1 MHFYQPHQP
10 NQLIIP
16 MLCEDDLQINSLYPS
31 QSNPTV
37 GYPPAT
43 QGYPL
48 QQTGYTVTGQYCVQP
63 YYDLALFS
71 AYLKYCTDLTKGET
85 ALIKQDIARMDRE
98 IKKFQLDKARSS
110 DEAFSQAAFH
120 DGYFTVIGTR
130 GQPITLCPIPLD
142 FLCHILPEPAYGQEG
157 YFLVRFRNRE
167 THCIPG
173 QYLAKPAKLLQAL
186 SAAAGEPIK
195 TCSNPRKIGGLLAQT
210 LVAAATRIPLLYRYG
225 WLKGQ
230 DSWLFYLYGGKTH
243 CDQLPSDA
251 NALPQT
257 MALTELD
264 RGATLR
270 SAAQIVKA
278 FQVFQDTSLSQ
289 ILFLWWNA
297 SFLYTLLLSGNEA
310 SSPLPM
316 GLCLLCQS
324 GRTARCL
331 EMLFRWYG
339 DSAISLGDNPKV
351 FSLRLGQRV
360 DQPLLIRDSICCKE
374 NETAL
379 LQALSS
385 GSVPAGNQTD
395 TVLQLRAPVTLLSE
409 GKSPL
414 ICSQNFFTL
423 EITDQDLCM
432 EILPKLSGL
441 ISYQQD
447 YFRGLARFV
456 QQNPEMLR
464 TLMTQEDTYGD
475 FENDEDY
482 ELSANGVQ
490 VLSTLRCVRSFLRAY
505 LENLAPGKGL
515 EQAILSLLSEDDCC
529 LMDALE
535 DSSTSQ
541 DDLTHVFLGIASRKM
556 VNASLQL
563 VDIRK
568 ATDATVQA
576 QPPVVYFNDKFYYF
590 TLEAFRAIC
599 RDCHATTRAVLNS
612 IAPLLEGAPYCSG
625 SAMTRIPGDRRRTRA
640 YQISRKHFY
649 RPFVRSQI

>member
-1 MHFYQPHQP
+1 MHLNQPYRSDG
-10 NQLIIP
+10 LIDAMIFEGESP
-16 MLCEDDLQINSLYPS
+16 VNSLCPS
-31 QSNPTV
+31 PSNPAA
-37 GYPPAT
+37 GNPPAT
-43 QGYPL
+43 QGYFM
-48 QQTGYTVTGQYCVQP
+48 QQPGYTTPMQCYVQP
-63 YYDLALFS
+63 YYDLSFVSAL
-71 AYLKYCTDLTKGET
+71 LKLET
-85 ALIKQDIARMDRE
+85 AWTKRDIACLERE
-98 IKKFQLDKARSS
+98 IKALQLDKARSA
-110 DEAFSQAAFH
+110 DEAFSQATFH
-120 DGYFTVIGTR
+120 DGRFTVVGTR
-130 GQPITLCPIPLD
+130 GQSITLCPIPLD

-173 QYLAKPAKLLQAL
+173 RYLAKPAKLLQAL
-186 SAAAGEPIK
+186 SAAAGESIK

-225 WLKGQ
+225 WQKSQ
-230 DSWLFYLYGGKTH
+230 DNWLFYLCGGKTH
-243 CDQLPSDA
+243 CGQLPLDA
-251 NALPQT
+251 DALPQT

-339 DSAISLGDNPKV
+339 DSAISLGDDPKV
-351 FSLRLGQRV
+351 FPLRLGQRA
-360 DQPLLIRDSICCKE
+360 DQPLLIRDSVCCKE

-385 GSVPAGNQTD
+385 GSVPAGSQTD
-395 TVLQLRAPVTLLSE
+395 AVLQLRAPVTLLSE

-414 ICSQNFFTL
+414 CCSQNFFTM
-423 EITDQDLCM
+423 EITDQDLCT
-432 EILPKLSGL
+432 EILPKLPSL

-456 QQNPEMLR
+456 QQNPEPLR
-464 TLMTQEDTYGD
+464 TLMTREDLSGD
-475 FENDEDY
+475 SEDDQDFQ
-482 ELSANGVQ
+482 LSANGIQ
-490 VLSTLRCVRSFLRAY
+490 VLSTLRRVRNFVQAY
-505 LENLAPGKGL
+505 LTSLVPEKEA
-515 EQAILSLLSEDDCC
+515 EQKIQPLLSGDDRSLL
-529 LMDALE
+529 DALE
-535 DSSTSQ
+535 ESGTSQ
-541 DDLTHVFLGIASRKM
+541 DDLTHVFLGIAGRKLRDG
-556 VNASLQL
+556 SLAL
-563 VDIRK
+563 VDIHS
-568 ATDATVQA
+568 ASDADPAETV
-576 QPPVVYFNDKFYYF
+576 YCSDKFYYF

-599 RDCHATTRAVLNS
+599 RDCHATTRTVLNS
-612 IAPLLEGAPYCSG
+612 IAPLLEGTPYCSG

-640 YQISRKHFY
+640 YQISRKHFR
-649 RPFVRSQI
+649 RPFVRTRI

>member
-1 MHFYQPHQP
+1 MHFNQPHQP
-10 NQLIIP
+10 NHLITP

-31 QSNPTV
+31 QSNPTA
-37 GYPPAT
+37 GYPPAM
-43 QGYPL
+43 QGCL
-48 QQTGYTVTGQYCVQP
+48 MQQPGYTTTGQCYVQP
-63 YYDLALFS
+63 YNNPSLVSAL
-71 AYLKYCTDLTKGET
+71 LKLET
-85 ALIKQDIARMDRE
+85 AWTQRDIARLERE
-98 IKKFQLDKARSS
+98 IKALQLDKALSA
-110 DEAFSQAAFH
+110 DEAFSQATFH
-120 DGYFTVIGTR
+120 DGRFTVVGTR
-130 GQPITLCPIPLD
+130 GQSITLCPIPLD

-167 THCIPG
+167 THCIPFR
-173 QYLAKPAKLLQAL
+173 YLAKPAKLLQAL
-186 SAAAGEPIK
+186 SAAAGESFK

-225 WLKGQ
+225 WQKSQ
-230 DSWLFYLYGGKTH
+230 DNWLFYLCGGKTH
-243 CDQLPSDA
+243 CGQLPSDA
-251 NALPQT
+251 DALPQT

-278 FQVFQDTSLSQ
+278 FRVFQDTSLSQ

-339 DSAISLGDNPKV
+339 DSAISLGDDPKV
-351 FSLRLGQRV
+351 FPLRLGQRA
-360 DQPLLIRDSICCKE
+360 DQPLLIRDSVCCKE

-395 TVLQLRAPVTLLSE
+395 AVLQLRAPVTLLSE

-414 ICSQNFFTL
+414 CCSQNFFTM

-432 EILPKLSGL
+432 EILPKFPSL

-456 QQNPEMLR
+456 QQNPEPLR
-464 TLMTQEDTYGD
+464 TLMTRQDTYGD
-475 FENDEDY
+475 FEDDEDY
-482 ELSANGVQ
+482 ELSANGIQ

-515 EQAILSLLSEDDCC
+515 EQAILSLLSEDDYC

-541 DDLTHVFLGIASRKM
+541 DDLTHVFLGIASRKIL
-556 VNASLQL
+556 NSSLQL
-563 VDIRK
+563 VNICQ
-568 ATDATVQA
+568 AVDAAVQT
-576 QPPVVYFNDKFYYF
+576 QPPVVYFNKKFYYF

-599 RDCHATTRAVLNS
+599 QDCHATTRAVLNS
-612 IAPLLEGAPYCSG
+612 IAPLLEGTPYCSG

-649 RPFVRSQI
+649 RPFVRNQI

>member
-10 NQLIIP
+10 NHLITP

-31 QSNPTV
+31 QSNPTA
-37 GYPPAT
+37 GYPPAM
-43 QGYPL
+43 QGCL
-48 QQTGYTVTGQYCVQP
+48 MQQPGYTMTGQCYVQP
-63 YYDLALFS
+63 YNNLSLVSAL
-71 AYLKYCTDLTKGET
+71 LKLET
-85 ALIKQDIARMDRE
+85 AWTKRDIACLERE
-98 IKKFQLDKARSS
+98 IKALQLDKARSA
-110 DEAFSQAAFH
+110 DEAFSQATFH
-120 DGYFTVIGTR
+120 DGRFTVVGTR
-130 GQPITLCPIPLD
+130 GQSITLCPIPLD

-173 QYLAKPAKLLQAL
+173 RYLAKPAKLLQAL
-186 SAAAGEPIK
+186 SAAAGESIK

-225 WLKGQ
+225 WQKSQ
-230 DSWLFYLYGGKTH
+230 DNWLFYLCGGKTH
-243 CDQLPSDA
+243 CGQLPLDA
-251 NALPQT
+251 DALPQT

-339 DSAISLGDNPKV
+339 DSAISLGDDPKV
-351 FSLRLGQRV
+351 FPLRLGQRA
-360 DQPLLIRDSICCKE
+360 DQPLLIRDSVCCKE

-385 GSVPAGNQTD
+385 GSVPAGSQTD
-395 TVLQLRAPVTLLSE
+395 AVLQLRAPVTLLSE

-414 ICSQNFFTL
+414 CCSQNFFTM
-423 EITDQDLCM
+423 EITDQDLCT
-432 EILPKLSGL
+432 EILPKLPSL

-456 QQNPEMLR
+456 QQNPEPLR
-464 TLMTQEDTYGD
+464 TLMTREDTYVD
-475 FENDEDY
+475 FEDDEDY
-482 ELSANGVQ
+482 ELSANGIQ

-515 EQAILSLLSEDDCC
+515 EQAILSLLSEDDYC

-563 VDIRK
+563 VNICQ
-568 ATDATVQA
+568 AVDAAVQT
-576 QPPVVYFNDKFYYF
+576 QPPVVYFNDKFCYF

-612 IAPLLEGAPYCSG
+612 IAPLLEGTPYCSG

>member
-10 NQLIIP
+10 NHLITP

-31 QSNPTV
+31 QSNPTA
-37 GYPPAT
+37 GYPPAM
-43 QGYPL
+43 QGCL
-48 QQTGYTVTGQYCVQP
+48 MQQPGYTTTGQCYVQP
-63 YYDLALFS
+63 YNNPSLVSAL
-71 AYLKYCTDLTKGET
+71 LKLET
-85 ALIKQDIARMDRE
+85 AWTQRDIACLERE
-98 IKKFQLDKARSS
+98 IKALQLDKALSA
-110 DEAFSQAAFH
+110 DEAFSQATFH
-120 DGYFTVIGTR
+120 DGLFTVVGTR
-130 GQPITLCPIPLD
+130 GQPITLCPVPLD

-173 QYLAKPAKLLQAL
+173 RYLAKPAKLLQAL
-186 SAAAGEPIK
+186 SAAAGESIK
-195 TCSNPRKIGGLLAQT
+195 TCSNPRKLGGLLAQT

-225 WLKGQ
+225 WQKSQ
-230 DSWLFYLYGGKTH
+230 DNWLFYLCGGKTH
-243 CDQLPSDA
+243 CGQLPSDA
-251 NALPQT
+251 GALPQT

-278 FQVFQDTSLSQ
+278 FRVFQDTSLSQ

-297 SFLYTLLLSGNEA
+297 SFLYTLLLSGSEGT
-310 SSPLPM
+310 SPLPM

-331 EMLFRWYG
+331 ETLFRWYG
-339 DSAISLGDNPKV
+339 DHAISLGDDPKV
-351 FSLRLGQRV
+351 FPLRLGQRA
-360 DQPLLIRDSICCKE
+360 DQPLLIRDSVCCKE

-395 TVLQLRAPVTLLSE
+395 AVLQLRAPVTLLSE

-414 ICSQNFFTL
+414 CCSQNFFTL

-432 EILPKLSGL
+432 EILPKFPSL

-456 QQNPEMLR
+456 QQNPEPLR

-475 FENDEDY
+475 FEDDEDY
-482 ELSANGVQ
+482 ELSANGIQ
-490 VLSTLRCVRSFLRAY
+490 VLSTLRYVRRFLRAY

-515 EQAILSLLSEDDCC
+515 EQAILSLLSEDDYC

-541 DDLTHVFLGIASRKM
+541 DDLTHVFLGIASRKIL
-556 VNASLQL
+556 NSSLQL
-563 VDIRK
+563 VHICQ
-568 ATDATVQA
+568 AVDAAVQT
-576 QPPVVYFNDKFYYF
+576 QPPVVYFNNKFYYF

-612 IAPLLEGAPYCSG
+612 IAPLLEGTPYCSG

-649 RPFVRSQI
+649 RPFVRSKI

>member
-1 MHFYQPHQP
+1 MHLNQPYRSDG
-10 NQLIIP
+10 LIDAMIFEGESP
-16 MLCEDDLQINSLYPS
+16 VNSLCPS
-31 QSNPTV
+31 PSNPAA
-37 GYPPAT
+37 GNPPAT
-43 QGYPL
+43 QGYFM
-48 QQTGYTVTGQYCVQP
+48 QQPGYTTPMQCYVQP
-63 YYDLALFS
+63 YYDLSFVSAL
-71 AYLKYCTDLTKGET
+71 LKEQT
-85 ALIKQDIARMDRE
+85 AWIKKDIACLEQE
-98 IKKFQLDKARSS
+98 IKMLQLDKARAA
-110 DEAFSQAAFH
+110 DEAFSQAVFH
-120 DGYFTVIGTR
+120 AGHFTVIGPR
-130 GQPITLCPIPLD
+130 GQPITLFTVPLD
-142 FLCHILPEPAYGQEG
+142 FLCRIVPEPAYGQEG
-157 YFLVRFRNRE
+157 YFLVQFRNRE
-167 THCIPG
+167 TQCIPG
-173 QYLAKPAKLLQAL
+173 RYLAKPAQLLQAL

-195 TCSNPRKIGGLLAQT
+195 TCSNPRKIGGLLAH
-210 LVAAATRIPLLYRYG
+210 AMDAIATRIPLLYRYG
-225 WLKGQ
+225 WLGNQ
-230 DSWLFYLYGGKTH
+230 GNWLFYLCGGKTH
-243 CDQLPSDA
+243 CGQLPSDA
-251 NALPQT
+251 NALPQA

-278 FQVFQDTSLSQ
+278 FQFFQDTSLSQ

-297 SFLYTLLLSGNEA
+297 SFLYTLLLSGNEV

-339 DSAISLGDNPKV
+339 DSAISLGDDPKV
-351 FSLRLGQRV
+351 FSLQLGQRA
-360 DQPLLIRDSICCKE
+360 DQPLLIRDSMCCKE

-385 GSVPAGNQTD
+385 GSVPAGNQTN

-414 ICSQNFFTL
+414 CCSQNFFTL
-423 EITDQDLCM
+423 EITDQDLCV
-432 EILPKLSGL
+432 ETLPKLPGL

-456 QQNPEMLR
+456 QQNPELLR
-464 TLMTQEDTYGD
+464 TLMTREDTYGD
-475 FENDEDY
+475 FEDDEDY

-515 EQAILSLLSEDDCC
+515 ERAILSLLSEDDFC

-556 VNASLQL
+556 LNASLQL
-563 VDIRK
+563 VNIRK
-568 ATDATVQA
+568 AADTAVQA
-576 QPPVVYFNDKFYYF
+576 QPPVVYYNDKFYYF

-612 IAPLLEGAPYCSG
+612 IEPLLEGTPYCSG